1 MALGKKTGGRAKGTP
16 NKTTGAVKEMI
27 LEALDRSGG
36 VDYLIR
42 QADENPTAFMTLVGK
57 VLPMQTELSGP
68 NGAPIRT
75 EIGLDMTGL
84 STEALRELSKLPLK

>member
-1 MALGKKTGGRAKGTP
+1 MALGKKTGGRVKGTP

-42 QADENPTAFMTLVGK
+42 QADENPTAFMTLIGK

-68 NGAPIRT
+68 NGAPIQT
-75 EIGLDMTGL
+75 SGKLDMSGL
-84 STEALRELSKLPLK
+84 STEALRELSKLPLV